1 MGFLDFLFGPSGRY
15 SRLLGWAEHRV
26 GKVTPPMN
34 DMQIDS
40 YVFSLRT
47 AAPKISQN
55 TLTGF
60 KAYLKEKYGQ
70 KQQ

>member
-1 MGFLDFLFGPSGRY
+1 MGFLDFLFGGSGRY
-15 SRLLGWAEHRV
+15 SRLLAWAERRI
-26 GKVTPPMN
+26 GKATPGMS

-40 YVFSLRT
+40 YVLSLRT
-47 AAPKISQN
+47 AGPKISQN
-55 TLTGF
+55 ALNGF